1 MGNYRTLS
9 GDGHPF
15 QGSCRPPRHHTGP
28 PGRSA
33 EAGVG
38 SEEVGYPRSV
48 AGRET
53 ESVVVPTGRH
63 GLPAD
68 IVAEH
73 QRERILVATIA
84 VIGERGYRAATV
96 DHIVKA
102 AKVGY
107 VAFYELFEGK
117 EDCFLAALGRIVA
130 DTRAELAERIST
142 ELPWSEQISA
152 GLRVIVELI
161 VAEPERARLVLV
173 EAQGAGRGAYRR
185 YEVAMDEAVPE
196 LSAGRALR
204 PKGAPA
210 LSAATEEATLTG
222 VAWILQQM
230 LAEGDSAKPRET
242 LAAVTRVALAPYLGE
257 SEAAKIAA
265 AAAKT

>member
-1 MGNYRTLS
+1 V
-9 GDGHPF
+9 
-15 QGSCRPPRHHTGP
+15 
-28 PGRSA
+28 A
-33 EAGVG
+33 AGQ
-38 SEEVGYPRSV
+38 EID
-48 AGRET
+48 A
-53 ESVVVPTGRH
+53 VVVPTGRH

-68 IVAEH
+68 VVAEH
-73 QRERILVATIA
+73 QRERILAATIA
-84 VIGERGYRAATV
+84 LVGSRGYRATTV

-130 DTRAELAERIST
+130 DTRAELAEKVST
-142 ELPWSEQISA
+142 ELPWSEQICG

-161 VAEPERARLVLV
+161 VSDPQRARLVLV
-173 EAQGAGRGAYRR
+173 EAQGAGPSAYRR

-230 LAEGDSAKPRET
+230 LAEGESAKPRET
-242 LAAVTRVALAPYLGE
+242 LAAATRVALAPYLGE
-257 SEAAKIAA
+257 AEAAKLAA
-265 AAAKT
+265 AAAKA

>member
-1 MGNYRTLS
+1 M
-9 GDGHPF
+9 
-15 QGSCRPPRHHTGP
+15 RPRPTV
-28 PGRSA
+28 RS
-33 EAGVG
+33 EGL
-38 SEEVGYPRSV
+38 GYPRAV
-48 AGRET
+48 AAGQEIDA
-53 ESVVVPTGRH
+53 VVVPTGRH

-73 QRERILVATIA
+73 QRERILAATIA
-84 VIGERGYRAATV
+84 VVGERGYRATTV
-96 DHIVKA
+96 DHIAKA

-117 EDCFLAALGRIVA
+117 EDCFLTALGRIVA
-130 DTRAELAERIST
+130 DTRSELAEKVST
-142 ELPWSEQISA
+142 ELPWSEQICK

-161 VAEPERARLVLV
+161 VAEPQRARFVLV

-185 YEVAMDEAVPE
+185 YEEAMDEAVPE
-196 LSAGRALR
+196 LAAGRKLR
-204 PKGAPA
+204 AKGAPP

-230 LAEGDSAKPRET
+230 LADGERAKPRET

-257 SEAAKIAA
+257 SEAAKLAA
-265 AAAKT
+265 ASMKG